1 MDADLQRYLEGMEK
15 RQREYIDER
24 ARESENRL
32 REHIDGRIND
42 TEKRLREYI
51 DERTLDLRE
60 YIDERT
66 RETENRLREY
76 IDERTH
82 DAETRIVRAFG
93 AYQESASVR
102 MRKIEADVS
111 NINASTTQPLDAMQS
126 KLLDLETRII
136 NLEGPQGRTA

>member
-1 MDADLQRYLEGMEK
+1 MDADLRQYLEGMEK
-15 RQREYIDER
+15 R
-24 ARESENRL
+24 L
-32 REHIDGRIND
+32 REHIDER
-42 TEKRLREYI
+42 THQVEKRLREYI
-51 DERTLDLRE
+51 DERILE
-60 YIDERT
+60 
-66 RETENRLREY
+66 LREY

-93 AYQESASVR
+93 AYQESAAVR

-111 NINASTTQPLDAMQS
+111 NINASTTQQLDAVQS

>member
-1 MDADLQRYLEGMEK
+1 MDADLLRHLEGMEK
-15 RQREYIDER
+15 R
-24 ARESENRL
+24 L
-32 REHIDGRIND
+32 REHTLE

-51 DERTLDLRE
+51 DERT
-60 YIDERT
+60 
-66 RETENRLREY
+66 
-76 IDERTH
+76 H
-82 DAETRIVRAFG
+82 DSETRIVRAFG

-111 NINASTTQPLDAMQS
+111 NINSSTTQQLDAMQS

>member
-1 MDADLQRYLEGMEK
+1 MDADLLRHLEGMEK
-15 RQREYIDER
+15 
-24 ARESENRL
+24 
-32 REHIDGRIND
+32 
-42 TEKRLREYI
+42 
-51 DERTLDLRE
+51 
-60 YIDERT
+60 
-66 RETENRLREY
+66 RLREY

-93 AYQESASVR
+93 AYQESAGVR

-111 NINASTTQPLDAMQS
+111 NINASTSQQLDAMQS

>member
-1 MDADLQRYLEGMEK
+1 MQLVNLRVGSLGSAFCCDRIWGMDADLLQYLEGMEK
-15 RQREYIDER
+15 RLREHTLDTEK
-24 ARESENRL
+24 RL
-32 REHIDGRIND
+32 REHTLD
-42 TEKRLREYI
+42 TEKRLREYS
-51 DERTLDLRE
+51 DERILE
-60 YIDERT
+60 
-66 RETENRLREY
+66 LREY

-93 AYQESASVR
+93 AYQESAGVR

-111 NINASTTQPLDAMQS
+111 NVNASTTQQLDVVQS

>member
-1 MDADLQRYLEGMEK
+1 MDADLLRHLEGMEK
-15 RQREYIDER
+15 R
-24 ARESENRL
+24 L
-32 REHIDGRIND
+32 REHTLD

-51 DERTLDLRE
+51 DERILDLRE

-66 RETENRLREY
+66 
-76 IDERTH
+76 H
-82 DAETRIVRAFG
+82 DSETRIVRAFG

-111 NINASTTQPLDAMQS
+111 NINSSTTQQLDAMQS